1 MTMEDFETRLN
12 KDLQT
17 YLTGVGLIDKHLPEC
32 PDVEGKWKEIGE
44 AYLPDGIR
52 EFSGHPTVSLGW
64 MMFLGMAITKYWDED
79 WDKYNSAENL
89 YEQIRNARGYD
100 NMDEYILEEILKL
113 DTDTRTK
120 ISKTV
125 AECASRTESI
135 LRHEPIEP
143 GSEEAFR
150 AYIYSLRQ
158 MYAMGMAME
167 LKRLGYHMTEL
178 AN

>member
-1 MTMEDFETRLN
+1 
-12 KDLQT
+12 
-17 YLTGVGLIDKHLPEC
+17 
-32 PDVEGKWKEIGE
+32 
-44 AYLPDGIR
+44 
-52 EFSGHPTVSLGW
+52 
-64 MMFLGMAITKYWDED
+64 MFLGMAITKYWDED

-113 DTDTRTK
+113 DADTRTK

>member
-32 PDVEGKWKEIGE
+32 PDVEDKWKEIGE

-52 EFSGHPTVSLGW
+52 EFSGYPTVSLGW

-79 WDKYNSAENL
+79 WDKYSSAENL

-113 DTDTRTK
+113 DADTRTK

-125 AECASRTESI
+125 AECAFRTESI

>member
-1 MTMEDFETRLN
+1 MEACEPRLN

-32 PDVEGKWKEIGE
+32 PDVEDKWKEIGE

-52 EFSGHPTVSLGW
+52 EFSGYPTVSLGW

-79 WDKYNSAENL
+79 WDKYSSAENL

-113 DTDTRTK
+113 DADTRTK

-125 AECASRTESI
+125 AECAFRTESI

>member
-1 MTMEDFETRLN
+1 MEDFETRLN

-32 PDVEGKWKEIGE
+32 PDVEDKWKEIGE

-52 EFSGHPTVSLGW
+52 EFSGYPTVSLGW

-79 WDKYNSAENL
+79 WDKYSSAENL

-113 DTDTRTK
+113 DADTRTK

-125 AECASRTESI
+125 AECAFRTESI